1 MLVHKPLIFVNYYY
15 SIMTIKDNFKHKGK
29 RSQMITMLRQ
39 MGIVDE
45 KVLSVMD
52 LIPRHAF
59 LDEVFLE
66 YAYENKAFQIGEGQT
81 ISQPY
86 TVAFQTQLLA
96 INKNDK
102 VLEIG
107 TGSGYQTA
115 VLCGLGAKVF
125 SIERQKILHERAKR
139 FLPMLNINPKLF
151 YGDGYLGQPMFAPFD
166 KIIVTAGAPFIP
178 EQLKIQLKVG
188 GTMVIPV
195 GDNKGQKMYALNK
208 KSDTTFETKLHGD
221 FHFVPLLEQKR

>member
-1 MLVHKPLIFVNYYY
+1 
-15 SIMTIKDNFKHKGK
+15 MTIKDNFKHKGK
-29 RSQMITMLRQ
+29 RSQMIAMLRE
-39 MGIVDE
+39 MGIEDE
-45 KVLSVMD
+45 KVLSAME

-59 LDEVFLE
+59 LDEAFLE

-81 ISQPY
+81 ISQPF
-86 TVAFQTQLLA
+86 TVALQTSLLA
-96 INKNDK
+96 INKNEK

-115 VLCGLGAKVF
+115 VLCAMGARVY
-125 SIERQKILHERAKR
+125 SIERQKVLYDRAKR

-178 EQLKIQLKVG
+178 EQLKTQLKVG
-188 GTMVIPV
+188 GILVIPV
-195 GDNKGQKMYALNK
+195 GDSKGQKMYSILKISETA
-208 KSDTTFETKLHGD
+208 FETKLHGD
-221 FHFVPLLEQKR
+221 FHFVPLLEKKR

>member
-1 MLVHKPLIFVNYYY
+1 MLVHVHFYICVILLMYMN
-15 SIMTIKDNFKHKGK
+15 IKDNFKHKGK
-29 RSQMITMLRQ
+29 RLQMINMLRQ
-39 MGIVDE
+39 MGIEDE
-45 KVLSVMD
+45 KVLSVME

-59 LDEVFLE
+59 LDEAFLE

-86 TVAFQTQLLA
+86 TVAFQTQLLT
-96 INKNDK
+96 INKNEK

-115 VLCGLGAKVF
+115 VLCGMGARVF
-125 SIERQKILHERAKR
+125 SIERQRVLHDRAKR

-151 YGDGYLGQPMFAPFD
+151 YGDGYIGQPMFAPFD

-178 EQLKIQLKVG
+178 EPLKAQLKIG
-188 GTMVIPV
+188 GIMVIPV
-195 GDNKGQKMYALNK
+195 GDNKGQKMYTLIK
-208 KSDTTFETKLHGD
+208 RTESVFETKLHGD

>member
-1 MLVHKPLIFVNYYY
+1 
-15 SIMTIKDNFKHKGK
+15 MTIKDNFKHKGK
-29 RSQMITMLRQ
+29 RSQMIAMLRE

-45 KVLSVMD
+45 KVLSAME

-59 LDEVFLE
+59 LDEAFLE

-81 ISQPY
+81 ISQPF
-86 TVAFQTQLLA
+86 TVALQTSLLA
-96 INKNDK
+96 INKNEK

-115 VLCGLGAKVF
+115 VLCAMGARVY
-125 SIERQKILHERAKR
+125 SIERQKVLYDRAKR

-178 EQLKIQLKVG
+178 EQLKTQLKVG
-188 GTMVIPV
+188 GILVIPV
-195 GDNKGQKMYALNK
+195 GDSKGQKMYSILK
-208 KSDTTFETKLHGD
+208 ISETSFETKLHGD
-221 FHFVPLLEQKR
+221 FHFVPLLEKKR

>member
-1 MLVHKPLIFVNYYY
+1 VLVHKPLIFVNYYY

-115 VLCGLGAKVF
+115 VLCGMGAKVF

>member
-1 MLVHKPLIFVNYYY
+1 MLVNESTIFVYYY
-15 SIMTIKDNFKHKGK
+15 FSYMTIKDNFKHKGK

-52 LIPRHAF
+52 MIPRHAF
-59 LDEVFLE
+59 LDEAFLE

-86 TVAFQTQLLA
+86 TVAFQTQLLE

-115 VLCGLGAKVF
+115 VLCGMGARVF
-125 SIERQKILHERAKR
+125 SIERQKVLHDRAKR

-178 EQLKIQLKVG
+178 EPLKAQLKVG
-188 GTMVIPV
+188 GIMVIPV
-195 GDNKGQKMYALNK
+195 GDNKGQKMYSMVK
-208 KSDTTFETKLHGD
+208 KSESVFESKLHGD

>member
-1 MLVHKPLIFVNYYY
+1 
-15 SIMTIKDNFKHKGK
+15 MTIKDNFKHKGK

-115 VLCGLGAKVF
+115 VLCGMGAKVF

>member
-1 MLVHKPLIFVNYYY
+1 MMLSF
-15 SIMTIKDNFKHKGK
+15 
-29 RSQMITMLRQ
+29 R
-39 MGIVDE
+39 
-45 KVLSVMD
+45 
-52 LIPRHAF
+52 
-59 LDEVFLE
+59 
-66 YAYENKAFQIGEGQT
+66 
-81 ISQPY
+81 
-86 TVAFQTQLLA
+86 
-96 INKNDK
+96 
-102 VLEIG
+102 
-107 TGSGYQTA
+107 
-115 VLCGLGAKVF
+115 
-125 SIERQKILHERAKR
+125 
-139 FLPMLNINPKLF
+139 NINPKLF